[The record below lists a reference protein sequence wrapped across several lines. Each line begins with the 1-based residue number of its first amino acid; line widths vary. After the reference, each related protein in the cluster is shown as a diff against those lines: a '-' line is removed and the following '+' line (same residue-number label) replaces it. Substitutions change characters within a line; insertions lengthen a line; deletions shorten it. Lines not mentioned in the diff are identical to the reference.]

1 MKTACYCIVF
11 TIVSLWSFSVFGQ
24 GTCHNKAG
32 NVQPYPN
39 TPPAP
44 YGATGGGLYNPNQTY
59 GGYSSAGQPN
69 AAGYPTTSP
78 SVAPTARLTV
88 VSANVSSSPQ
98 SVATSPAAKLT
109 IVADNIPSPP
119 KTMAIVAEKPT
130 AIDSKIANLVG
141 TWKAVARKSDGEL
154 TTVELHLDN
163 RGWAELT
170 VPDAEGKPST
180 SKSRV
185 SLENEELKLMG
196 SDKVVSLG
204 KLVEFDARQLV
215 LERAEGQVTFV
226 RL

>member
-1 MKTACYCIVF
+1 MKTAFFCIVS
-11 TIVSLWSFSVFGQ
+11 TIVSLWSLSVFGQ
-24 GTCHNKAG
+24 GTCHKG
-32 NVQPYPN
+32 GDGQPYPN

-44 YGATGGGLYNPNQTY
+44 YSATGRGLYNPNQTY
-59 GGYSSAGQPN
+59 GGYSSAGQTN

-78 SVAPTARLTV
+78 SVAPTARITV
-88 VSANVSSSPQ
+88 VSSNVSLSPQ
-98 SVATSPAAKLT
+98 SVATSRTAKLT
-109 IVADNIPSPP
+109 IVDDDVPSAP
-119 KTMAIVAEKPT
+119 KTVAIVAEKPT

-141 TWKAVARKSDGEL
+141 TWKAVARKSNGEL

-185 SLENEELKLMG
+185 SLENEELKLTG

-204 KLVEFDARQLV
+204 KLVESGARQLV

>member
-1 MKTACYCIVF
+1 MY
-11 TIVSLWSFSVFGQ
+11 
-24 GTCHNKAG
+24 
-32 NVQPYPN
+32 
-39 TPPAP
+39 
-44 YGATGGGLYNPNQTY
+44 
-59 GGYSSAGQPN
+59 
-69 AAGYPTTSP
+69 
-78 SVAPTARLTV
+78 
-88 VSANVSSSPQ
+88 
-98 SVATSPAAKLT
+98 
-109 IVADNIPSPP
+109 
-119 KTMAIVAEKPT
+119 AEKPT

-170 VPDAEGKPST
+170 VPDSEGKPST

-185 SLENEELKLMG
+185 SLENEELKLTD

-204 KLVEFDARQLV
+204 KLVEFNARQMV